1 MILFANAKINIGLQ
15 VTARRTD
22 GYHEL
27 NSIFYPLAIY
37 DIIELL
43 ETNAETSSLTIR
55 GESVPGNMVDNLCMK
70 AYALLKEEFDIPS
83 VTIDLIKQI
92 PIGAGL
98 GGGSAD
104 ASFVLKG
111 LNELFKLNLTNLQL
125 KKYAGQLG
133 ADCPFFIDNMPVF
146 ATGIGTDFKEISL
159 DLHEYYMVV
168 IMPNIHV
175 STAEAYSGVKPTP
188 SEVNL
193 EEAIRLP
200 IQEWKFHIRNDFEDR
215 IFDTYPVLKEIK
227 ERLYH
232 KGAIYASMSGSG
244 AAVYG
249 VFWEKM
255 DLSEFSN
262 YGKIYYPVVL
272 KK

>member
-15 VTARRTD
+15 VIAKRTD

-27 NSIFYPLAIY
+27 NSVFYPLPLY

-43 ETNAETSSLTIR
+43 ETDKEQSTLTVQ
-55 GESVPGNMVDNLCMK
+55 GERIPGDQADNLCLR
-70 AYALLKEEFDIPS
+70 AHALLKKEFDIPS

-111 LNELFKLNLTNLQL
+111 LNELFKLNLTDLQL
-125 KKYAGQLG
+125 KEYAAQLG
-133 ADCPFFIDNMPVF
+133 ADCPFFIGNTPVF
-146 ATGIGTDFKEISL
+146 ATGIGTDFKTVSL
-159 DLHEYYMVV
+159 DLSEYYIAV
-168 IMPNIHV
+168 IMPDIHI
-175 STAEAYSGVKPTP
+175 STAEAYKGVKPKA
-188 SEVNL
+188 SDVNL

-200 IQEWKFHIRNDFEDR
+200 IQEWKFLIRNDFEDD
-215 IFDTYPVLKEIK
+215 IFDNHPLLKEIK
-227 ERLYH
+227 EALYQ

-244 AAVYG
+244 AAIYG
-249 VFWEKM
+249 IFWEKT
-255 DLSEFSN
+255 DLSEFSR
-262 YGKIYYPVVL
+262 YGKIYYPVAL
-272 KK
+272 TQ